1 MTCACAKYIV
11 IQQSILALMGVITE
25 WVLHVSLLSCV
36 WCSPCLAASGPP
48 QMKSKLILSLH
59 ILRQRTW
66 FHLRGKKCRAVSW
79 SDLLKVT
86 AGVNAADSHLGVS
99 NSKGHPLHWGVSIN
113 NRCLEFIPYFP
124 ERQKFSHYG
133 QPLYKVVRA
142 VIDACDLYMKKL
154 ALKMNSSKVTAT
166 RQESQCLPISLLQIL
181 HYFYHSLLSLYTIY
195 F

>member
-1 MTCACAKYIV
+1 MCPRFPVCGAPPAWLLVRPHK
-11 IQQSILALMGVITE
+11 
-25 WVLHVSLLSCV
+25 WRVSLFY
-36 WCSPCLAASGPP
+36 PY
-48 QMKSKLILSLH
+48 I

-66 FHLRGKKCRAVSW
+66 FHLRDKKCRAVSW

-99 NSKGHPLHWGVSIN
+99 NSKGHPLYWGVSIN

-124 ERQKFSHYG
+124 VRQIFSHYG
-133 QPLYKVVRA
+133 QPLYKVVRV
-142 VIDACDLYMKKL
+142 VINACDLHMKKL
-154 ALKMNSSKVTAT
+154 ALKMNSSKITAT